1 MDTPVTVKVNVPLDL
16 VEPDLKVTRPV
27 GPVVPVAVPDV
38 SPDHVPVT
46 VAPDS
51 GPPVLDWIVTTAFA
65 NVDGFFPV
73 PGVGEELAVA
83 VLGLGGL
90 WFASWGP
97 AAMIAASPIDSAPPP
112 PGVPEL
118 PPPVP
123 FSH

>member
-1 MDTPVTVKVNVPLDL
+1 MYPVLDTPVTVKVNVPLDL

-73 PGVGEELAVA
+73 PVVLDMARPATRAVRRPAIARGALVVLTPRLSVVLTVTENVVGTE
-83 VLGLGGL
+83 
-90 WFASWGP
+90 
-97 AAMIAASPIDSAPPP
+97 
-112 PGVPEL
+112 
-118 PPPVP
+118 PV
-123 FSH
+123 